1 MRWNDL
7 FADLEAQLQFGHWE
21 AVEQEA
27 AELTRGV
34 WAELTMMDRLRGAL
48 GQRVQM
54 VLADGRIQAI
64 DLKAVGP
71 AWVGGLDEASSVI
84 ILRNAILGIDSELN
98 RAVVPSRPLQAGP
111 SVLAIYRA
119 LARRREPV
127 QVVSMQGTALA
138 EGTIDRVGKDH
149 IDVAMH
155 ARDEFRRSSSV
166 RGWRIIPTDA
176 IQLVRASP
184 MGLDEIA

>member
-111 SVLAIYRA
+111 SVLAI
-119 LARRREPV
+119 
-127 QVVSMQGTALA
+127 
-138 EGTIDRVGKDH
+138 
-149 IDVAMH
+149 
-155 ARDEFRRSSSV
+155 
-166 RGWRIIPTDA
+166 
-176 IQLVRASP
+176 
-184 MGLDEIA
+184 